1 MNAGTTARA
10 IENNYYDK
18 TLYHSTDTCKDYVK

>member
-10 IENNYYDK
+10 IENKYDK
-18 TLYHSTDTCKDYVK
+18 TLCHNTDTCKDYVK